1 MASDK
6 AIARALLNEQ
16 GFDVDEDRIAIPSKR
31 CDMDLKRKTQNDKHN
46 ILADLVQTD
55 GSIDGEKLM
64 EKLSKGD
71 SVNHPSYYNQGKIE
85 VIDFIEDK
93 HLDFHRANACK
104 YLCRAGLKSRE
115 TRIEDLKKAR
125 WYIDRLIHIWELEDN
140 K

>member
-1 MASDK
+1 MYIGGYK
-6 AIARALLNEQ
+6 
-16 GFDVDEDRIAIPSKR
+16 IPVGY
-31 CDMDLKRKTQNDKHN
+31 LEVIKRKPCDKPKKDKHN
-46 ILADLVQTD
+46 ILADLVQND